1 MIHPVP
7 EMVDVVGIAAIIY
20 GLVMVANNQIPYIST
35 KDNPIVFENDFL
47 NIVKQDIF
55 DTIGNVINLDNLH
68 CGRLVVGLLM
78 LLEAISAI
86 AAVAAA
92 AAIADFDDFK
102 RQSIIC

>member
-1 MIHPVP
+1 
-7 EMVDVVGIAAIIY
+7 MVDVVGIATIIY
-20 GLVMVANNQIPYIST
+20 GLVMVANNQIPDISA

-78 LLEAISAI
+78 LLEAIAAI
-86 AAVAAA
+86 AAV
-92 AAIADFDDFK
+92 ADFDDFK

>member
-7 EMVDVVGIAAIIY
+7 EMVDVVGIATIIY
-20 GLVMVANNQIPYIST
+20 GLVMVANNQIPDISA

-78 LLEAISAI
+78 LLEAIAAI
-86 AAVAAA
+86 AAV
-92 AAIADFDDFK
+92 ADFDDFK